1 MIQSVFM
8 RPFWNNTCSGHT
20 TRLCAIVNCSLLMV
34 HQNVHQHVHQNVHQG
49 VLCAAGALGRLASED
64 QWPVGDSWRDVNCW
78 DVNWARR
85 NFKVRVDQGATV
97 QCRIVDGLAAGVSPG
112 QSASQIFTRGQSASQ
127 MAPEHTRVQLYWGFT
142 SWWQPGQTEALTGG
156 LDWSCAIE
164 LSTE

>member
-64 QWPVGDSWRDVNCW
+64 QWPVGDSWRCQLLRCQLG
-78 DVNWARR
+78 AQQASTS
-85 NFKVRVDQGATV
+85 KVRVDQGATV

-112 QSASQIFTRGQSASQ
+112 QSASQ
-127 MAPEHTRVQLYWGFT
+127 MAPEHTRVQLY
-142 SWWQPGQTEALTGG
+142 
-156 LDWSCAIE
+156 
-164 LSTE
+164 